1 MDGLD
6 HDLAVLDASRQES
19 LYRNYIVGRVAEL
32 GSIPVKD
39 GEVLIKMGR
48 NLSVEHVDRLGD
60 HQIYS
65 QVVRL
70 MYLQTATR

>member
-48 NLSVEHVDRLGD
+48 NLSAEHVG
-60 HQIYS
+60 
-65 QVVRL
+65 
-70 MYLQTATR
+70 LQSD

>member
-39 GEVLIKMGR
+39 GELDKQNSRKMNGGHFDTLLILKGC
-48 NLSVEHVDRLGD
+48 SK
-60 HQIYS
+60 
-65 QVVRL
+65 
-70 MYLQTATR
+70 